1 MVMEKVNF
9 GLTGKEEVGF
19 GLTEMEQICHKN
31 VKTLS
36 KKLLK
41 NCT

>member
-9 GLTGKEEVGF
+9 GLTGIEEVGF